1 MLQRNVRIILT
12 ISAAIQCVTKIQRVW
27 LIILLLFGVL
37 AASTFA
43 QRGGRGWRGRS
54 IPDRSTFPTW
64 DNKVGF
70 DRDVFTFARIRYT
83 PNYHRGW
90 DADYPDADWNLSLRL
105 QQMTSLQVNP
115 NPVVI
120 ELTDPTLYDYPFI
133 FLSAPYSVIYTD
145 AEAVALRRYLLNGGF
160 MMCDEFWGTIQWAH
174 FYKQMKRVL
183 PECEPRELPL
193 SHEIFHNVYNFKEFP
208 QATAIHFWQQGF
220 TYHPVAG
227 TEHDHSPHFYGLF
240 DKSDRMMVLLCHN
253 NDLCDGWE
261 REGEVREFFER
272 FSVKCSFPMG
282 INIITYAMTH

>member
-1 MLQRNVRIILT
+1 MKTIKSPRAWLSMFLILML
-12 ISAAIQCVTKIQRVW
+12 
-27 LIILLLFGVL
+27 LITSG
-37 AASTFA
+37 FA

-54 IPDRSTFPTW
+54 VPDRSEFPTW
-64 DNKVGF
+64 ENKPGF
-70 DRDVFTFARIRYT
+70 ERDVFTFARIRYT
-83 PNYHRGW
+83 PHYHRGW

-115 NPVVI
+115 NSVVI
-120 ELTDPTLYDYPFI
+120 ELTDPSLYDYPFI
-133 FLSAPYSVIYTD
+133 FLSAPYSIIYTD
-145 AEAVALRRYLLNGGF
+145 AEAAALRRYLLNGGF

-174 FYKQMKRVL
+174 FYQQMKRVL
-183 PECEPRELPL
+183 PECEPRELSL
-193 SHEIFHNVYNFKEFP
+193 SHEIFHNVYDFKEFP

-227 TEHDHSPHFYGLF
+227 TERDHSPHFYGLF
-240 DKSDRMMVLLCHN
+240 DKDDRMMVLLCHN

-261 REGEVREFFER
+261 REGEDREFFER